1 VADKQGIDTLL
12 VHGVGAGGKSYGAT
26 VAPIYH
32 TSTFDQES
40 ATSYGRFN
48 YSRSANPTRDALE
61 RNLAALDGATR
72 ALAYPSGVA
81 ALDAL
86 SLLLAPGDEVVCSRD
101 VYGGTYRLFAQSWRA
116 RGIVVRFVDATDAAT
131 VENACTLRTR
141 LIHAEALGNPLLSV
155 CDVRALAQVAKRRGS
170 LLSIDNT
177 SLTPLN
183 LKPLDLG
190 ADIVI
195 HSATKYLSGHS
206 DLTAGTL
213 AVRDAALGER
223 LAFHHNA
230 MGSVLSPGDCAL
242 LSRSLATLA
251 VRLER
256 QQRSAEEFASRLH
269 ARWGSDTR
277 ADASRS
283 SRVLHPSLSSHPGR
297 EVHLRQSRGHGA
309 VVSWCTGDS
318 ERSARIAQG
327 LKLFAVRVSFGSV
340 SSSVSMPCFMS
351 HLSVPQEL
359 SDFMPPSDLL
369 RFSIGL
375 EDVDDLWADLCQ
387 AIKSVDAGGAS

>member
-1 VADKQGIDTLL
+1 MDKQQALDTLL
-12 VHGVGAGGKSYGAT
+12 VHGIGGGATPHGAT

-32 TSTFDQES
+32 TSTFDQRS
-40 ATSYGRFN
+40 ATAYGSFN
-48 YSRSANPTRDALE
+48 YSRTANPTRDALE
-61 RNLAALDGATR
+61 RTLAALDGATR

-86 SLLLAPGDEVVCSRD
+86 SLLLEPGDEVVCSRD
-101 VYGGTYRLFAQSWRA
+101 VYGGTYRLFAQAWRS
-116 RGIVVRFVDATDAAT
+116 RGIVVRFVDATDILA
-131 VENACTLRTR
+131 VEHACTPRTR

-155 CDVRALAQVAKRRGS
+155 CDVRALSHTARRCRA

-195 HSATKYLSGHS
+195 HSATKYLNGHS

-213 AVRDAALGER
+213 AVRDMELGER

-230 MGSVLSPGDCAL
+230 MGSVLAPADCAQL
-242 LSRSLATLA
+242 LRSLATLA

-256 QQRSAEEFASRLH
+256 QQRSAAEFALRLQS
-269 ARWGSDTR
+269 RWGRDITE
-277 ADASRS
+277 DGGPP
-283 SRVLHPSLSSHPGR
+283 SRVLHPSLTSHPGR
-297 EVHLRQSRGHGA
+297 AVHLRQASGHGA

-318 ERSARIAQG
+318 DRSARIAQA
-327 LKLFAVRVSFGSV
+327 LKLFAIRVSFGSV

-351 HLSVPQEL
+351 HQSVPHEL
-359 SDFMPPSDLL
+359 RDFLPPRDLL

-375 EDVDDLWADLCQ
+375 EDVEELWTDVCQ
-387 AIKSVDAGGAS
+387 AVESVSAGGAL